1 MKLIRFGTLVM
12 ISQNH
17 DANGFNWFIGVRYS
31 MIAALSLF
39 ESMPNARNS
48 GQNKAPDQVMDQLA
62 WSSSDFADTL
72 FRFDVRTDPGVNL
85 KL

>member
-1 MKLIRFGTLVM
+1 
-12 ISQNH
+12 
-17 DANGFNWFIGVRYS
+17 
-31 MIAALSLF
+31 MIAAL
-39 ESMPNARNS
+39 EPMPNARNS
-48 GQNKAPDQVMDQLA
+48 GQNEAPDQIMDQLT

>member
-1 MKLIRFGTLVM
+1 MKLIRFGTLVI

-17 DANGFNWFIGVRYS
+17 DANGFNWFIGASCS
-31 MIAALSLF
+31 MIAAL
-39 ESMPNARNS
+39 ETMPNARNS
-48 GQNKAPDQVMDQLA
+48 GQNEAPDQVMDQLI